1 MREKRNDGR
10 LRKLKCSMKKK
21 VKERQCGI
29 KGTKKRNHTKERFK
43 EKERVS
49 DREQSHLV

>member
-10 LRKLKCSMKKK
+10 LRKLKSSMKQK
-21 VKERQCGI
+21 VKERQNEI

-49 DREQSHLV
+49 KME